1 VVVLLAIPLAW
12 ATLSLALLHVRLA
25 LEALQALWAPSLP
38 PALVLCVEV
47 PRPKQCCSPLWSGP
61 V

>member
-1 VVVLLAIPLAW
+1 MVVLLAIPLAW
-12 ATLSLALLHVRLA
+12 AKLSLAPLHVRLA
-25 LEALQALWAPSLP
+25 LEALQALWAPALL

-47 PRPKQCCSPLWSGP
+47 PRPKQRCWPLSSDP